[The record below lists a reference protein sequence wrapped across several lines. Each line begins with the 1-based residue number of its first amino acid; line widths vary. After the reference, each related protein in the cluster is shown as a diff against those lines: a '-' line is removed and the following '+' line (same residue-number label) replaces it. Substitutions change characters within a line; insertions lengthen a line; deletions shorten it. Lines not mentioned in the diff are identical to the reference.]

1 MRTSVD
7 RHSGIDTMRTLAI
20 LIMLVAN
27 TLPYAESVVPPDW
40 LRLLCSLAAPL
51 FIFLSGYSV
60 HLSKERKDWAAFM
73 PATAVL
79 LSAVLVDVAAWRILP
94 FLEFDVLY
102 LIAIGLFIN
111 TALRNYRRLTVWL
124 ALFLLGTTPFITTG
138 FNYRFEIDEI
148 ALFSSS
154 ASLSTWWSLHPG
166 QRLLYDGWFPIL
178 PWLFFALLGSAFG
191 HYQTFLLSIRN
202 KLLMLCTIGFVFL
215 ALHQLNGDLPS
226 MRDGYVEIFYPMHIG
241 HLLCSTC
248 WVVGLSLWFMP
259 RTSEGPVLALNILG
273 RKSLLVYIAHAFF
286 LGLVVEDTYQPNTLI
301 ELISTILLLLIVTF
315 GLSKLAEQSA
325 ITSVT
330 TKLPYFIRRLL
341 GL

>member
-1 MRTSVD
+1 
-7 RHSGIDTMRTLAI
+7 MRTLAI

-60 HLSKERKDWAAFM
+60 HLSKERKDWAAFI

-124 ALFLLGTTPFITTG
+124 ALFLLGITPLITTG

-154 ASLSTWWSLHPG
+154 ASLSTWWSLHPA

-215 ALHQLNGDLPS
+215 ALHQLSGDLPS
-226 MRDGYVEIFYPMHIG
+226 MRDGYVEIFYPLGYQHM
-241 HLLCSTC
+241 LLSVC
-248 WVVGLSLWFMP
+248 WIVALSLWLIPQSRITFAD
-259 RTSEGPVLALNILG
+259 RLNTLG
-273 RKSLLVYIAHAFF
+273 RKSQLVYITHAFF
-286 LGLVVEDTYQPNTLI
+286 LGWLIEELYQPNTLT
-301 ELISTILLLLIVTF
+301 ELSASIVILFAVVLGVSSLSERPSVMAKTSRLPATIKRT
-315 GLSKLAEQSA
+315 
-325 ITSVT
+325 
-330 TKLPYFIRRLL
+330 L